1 MWSTG
6 RGFLFVLVLL
16 ISGEAVGEHW
26 TRPSQDTTGVV
37 TIGRILIAGNA
48 ITRDRIILRELSL
61 VTGDTISRSRL
72 AQVLEANRMRI
83 YNLRIFNRVTIE
95 PLELTPGNID
105 LLVEVQERWYTYP
118 VPLFEL
124 SDRNFNDWWQNYNH
138 DLSRVNYGLR
148 LYQYNFRGRNETLR
162 LTARFGF
169 SRRFDLYYHIPNLTK
184 DQKHGLLFKVE
195 YAEPSNLAYRTEDH
209 VLTFLTERKPL
220 RTSTGASV
228 TYSFRK
234 SFYQT
239 HYLDLSWDDYRI
251 SDTIR
256 SLNPGYFIDGR
267 YTQQAS
273 TISYRFVA
281 EHRDVIAYPL
291 HGYQVSAGLMRS
303 GLFKG
308 DQVNLTNIWFNVA
321 THHEPA
327 KDLYLSFF
335 ASASA
340 TFPAAQPYALFNG
353 IGYRKQF
360 LRGYEIYVIEG
371 PVFTLNK
378 ATLKKRIFHRDYVLQ
393 GAPLEQMR
401 YLPLSIYLK
410 TYTDLGYVQN
420 YPSYKS
426 EGINDRLSGK
436 LLAGAGVGIDIV
448 TYYDSVIRFEYSV
461 TNQKTSGFFF
471 HVRKEF

>member
-1 MWSTG
+1 MWSIG
-6 RGFLFVLVLL
+6 RGLLL
-16 ISGEAVGEHW
+16 ILVVFFSGEASGASW
-26 TRPSQDTTGVV
+26 SRGSADTTRLL

-48 ITRDRIILRELSL
+48 VTRERIILRELSL
-61 VTGDTISRSRL
+61 ATGDTLSRSKL
-72 AQVLEANRMRI
+72 EQVLETNRIRI
-83 YNLRIFNRVTIE
+83 YNLRIFNRVTLE
-95 PLELTPGNID
+95 PLELVPGTID

-148 LYQYNFRGRNETLR
+148 LFQYNFRGRNETLR

-169 SRRFDLYYHIPNLTK
+169 SRRFDLYYHIPNLTR
-184 DQKHGLLFKVE
+184 DQKHGLLFKAE

-209 VLTFLTERKPL
+209 VLTFLSGRKPL
-220 RTSTGASV
+220 RTSNGVSV

-239 HYLDLSWDDYRI
+239 HYLDLSWDDYRL

-256 SLNPGYFIDGR
+256 TLNPGYLTGGR
-267 YTQQAS
+267 PGQQAS
-273 TISYRFVA
+273 TISYRFVS

-291 HGYQVSAGLMRS
+291 HGYHVSAGVMRT

-308 DQVNLTNIWFNVA
+308 DQANLTNLWFNFA
-321 THHEPA
+321 THHEP
-327 KDLYLSFF
+327 DNELYFSMF
-335 ASASA
+335 ASASVS
-340 TFPAAQPYALFNG
+340 FPASQPYALFNG

-378 ATLKKRIFHRDYVLQ
+378 ATLKKRIFHRDYILQ

-401 YLPLSIYLK
+401 YLPLSVYLK
-410 TYTDLGYVQN
+410 TYADLGYVQN
-420 YPSYKS
+420 YPAYKA
-426 EGINDRLSGK
+426 EGINERLSGK
-436 LLAGAGVGIDIV
+436 PLAGAGIGLDIV
-448 TYYDSVIRFEYSV
+448 TYYDSVIRLEYTV
-461 TNQKTSGFFF
+461 TSQKTSGFFF

>member
-1 MWSTG
+1 MWSAG
-6 RGFLFVLVLL
+6 RGLIIVFSFFLSMEGRGAVRPVAPSDTLQLL
-16 ISGEAVGEHW
+16 KV
-26 TRPSQDTTGVV
+26 
-37 TIGRILIAGNA
+37 GRILIAGN
-48 ITRDRIILRELSL
+48 TVTKDRIILRELSL
-61 VTGDTISRSRL
+61 TTGDTLSRSRL
-72 AQVLEANRMRI
+72 EQVLTENRNRL
-83 YNLRIFNRVTIE
+83 YNLRLFNRVTLE
-95 PLELTPGNID
+95 PLELSPGTID

-124 SDRNFNDWWQNYNH
+124 SDRNFNDWWQNYRH

-148 LYQYNFRGRNETLR
+148 LFQYNFRGRNETLR

-169 SRRFDLYYHIPNLTK
+169 SRRFDLYYHIPNLTR
-184 DQKHGLLFKVE
+184 DQKHGLLFKME
-195 YAEPSNLAYRTEDH
+195 YGEPSNLAYRTEDH
-209 VLTFLTERKPL
+209 VLTFLKGRQPL
-220 RTSTGASV
+220 RNSNGASV
-228 TYSFRK
+228 TYTYRK

-239 HYLDLSWDDYRI
+239 HHLELSWDDHRI

-256 SLNPGYFIDGR
+256 ALNPEYLSFGR
-267 YTQQAS
+267 SGQRAS

-291 HGYQVSAGLMRS
+291 HGYHFSAGVQRT
-303 GLFKG
+303 GLLPS
-308 DQVNLTNIWFNVA
+308 DQASMTSLWFNYA

-327 KDLYLSFF
+327 SDLYLSMF
-335 ASASA
+335 SSVSA
-340 TFPAAQPYALFNG
+340 TFPADQPYVLYNG

-371 PVFTLNK
+371 PVYTLNK

-401 YLPLSIYLK
+401 YFPLSVYLK
-410 TYTDLGYVQN
+410 TYADLGYVQN
-420 YPSYKS
+420 YPGYQRA
-426 EGINDRLSGK
+426 GINDRLTGR
-436 LLAGAGVGIDIV
+436 LLAGAGLGLDIV

-461 TNQKTSGFFF
+461 TSQKTSGFFF